1 MKKHVSFVIHIML
14 GIVWGL
20 FISVGYVAANGNLIT
35 TVGLGVIATI
45 LVIMI
50 RHFIINGTEY
60 TDVEECTDIGEY
72 TDVGEYNNTEERSD
86 NDELQD
92 ENIELTQDSI
102 KEP

>member
-1 MKKHVSFVIHIML
+1 MKKYVSFIIHIML
-14 GIVWGL
+14 GIAWGL

-60 TDVEECTDIGEY
+60 TDVEEYSDIEEY
-72 TDVGEYNNTEERSD
+72 IDAEEQTAD
-86 NDELQD
+86 DELQD
-92 ENIELTQDSI
+92 KNIESVQDSI
-102 KEP
+102 EEL